1 MSYRQIE
8 ARKEGIRL
16 WIGILV
22 SSLILVESPSKN
34 NAPERVTDASAAYPD
49 ESVGKAPSESS
60 QP

>member
-1 MSYRQIE
+1 MDWDTGEQLDTGWGCASGM
-8 ARKEGIRL
+8 ACG
-16 WIGILV
+16 
-22 SSLILVESPSKN
+22 ESPSKN